1 MAHQHFDFAVIG
13 AGFGGLATALELSRG
28 GASVALF
35 EALKYPGGCAST
47 FTRRG
52 HQFESGATLFSGFG
66 EGQLF
71 ERWVRELNLDVE
83 FQEIDP
89 IVEMRMPS
97 FHLDIPRKRDVF
109 LERFLA
115 LPDAPVEK
123 LTRFFAYQESL
134 ANVMWELFDDPAM
147 LPPFGFKEVLAHI
160 GRSPRYA
167 ALLPLVGVTL
177 ERVLGRFGLQ
187 DYQPLRTYLDAV
199 CQITIQASVHEA
211 EAPFALAT
219 MDYFFRGTGHV
230 KGGVGQLA
238 WALAGAVEDHKGQL
252 FFADKVLKIEAD
264 PHGWVVSSR
273 RRTIHAGTV
282 VANMLPQDLMRLSGV
297 NTRRLKKLTQRV
309 EDGWGAAMLYLAV
322 DPAVCGD
329 APHHVELVG
338 DDSKPFIEGN
348 HVFCSISGRDETS
361 RAPDDSRTVT
371 CSTHVPVSKM
381 REMDDAQR
389 AAYVAGVQETMRDT
403 IRSRAPELLA
413 GARLEM
419 PGSPRTFE
427 RFTLRAEGLV
437 GGIPRRAGLDN
448 YGDLFP
454 SAVAR
459 GLYMVGD
466 SVFPGQSTL
475 ATSIGGV
482 KLAQHLLG

>member
-1 MAHQHFDFAVIG
+1 MEKFDFAVIG
-13 AGFGGLATALELSRG
+13 AGFGGLATALELARG

-83 FQEIDP
+83 FQPLDP
-89 IVEMRMPS
+89 LVELRTPS
-97 FHLDIPRKRDVF
+97 FSLDIPRDRGVF

-115 LPDAPVEK
+115 LPDAPVDK
-123 LTRFFAYQESL
+123 LIRFFEYQESL
-134 ANVMWELFDDPAM
+134 ANTMWELFDDPAM
-147 LPPFGFKEVLAHI
+147 LPPFGFREVISHI
-160 GRSPRYA
+160 GRSPQYA
-167 ALLPLVGVTL
+167 SLLPIVGRTL
-177 ERVLGRFGLQ
+177 DGVLGRFGLQ
-187 DYQPLRTYLDAV
+187 DYQPLRTYLNAI
-199 CQITIQASVHEA
+199 CQITVQAGVKDA
-211 EAPFALAT
+211 EAPFAMAT
-219 MDYFFRGTGHV
+219 MDYLFRGTGHV

-238 WALAGAVEDHKGQL
+238 WALARSVEAHQGQL
-252 FFADKVLKIEAD
+252 FFADRVSKIEAD
-264 PHGWVVSSR
+264 PAGWVVSSR
-273 RRTIHAGTV
+273 RGTIRARTV
-282 VANMLPQDLMRLSGV
+282 VANMLPQDLARLSGV
-297 NTRRLKKLTQRV
+297 NSRRLSKLAKRV
-309 EDGWGAAMLYLAV
+309 EAGWGATMLYLAV
-322 DPAVCGD
+322 EPQVCGH
-329 APHHVELVG
+329 APHHIELVG
-338 DDSKPFIEGN
+338 DELKPFVDGN
-348 HVFCSISGRDETS
+348 HVFCSISGIDEA
-361 RAPDDSRTVT
+361 RAPDDSRTIT
-371 CSTHVPVSKM
+371 CSTHVSATKM
-381 REMDDAQR
+381 RGMNDAEK
-389 AAYVAGVQETMRDT
+389 ATFIAGVQESMRQT
-403 IRSRAPELLA
+403 IRARAPELLD
-413 GARLEM
+413 GSRLEM

-427 RFTLRAEGLV
+427 RFTLRSEGLV

-454 SAVAR
+454 RSVAP